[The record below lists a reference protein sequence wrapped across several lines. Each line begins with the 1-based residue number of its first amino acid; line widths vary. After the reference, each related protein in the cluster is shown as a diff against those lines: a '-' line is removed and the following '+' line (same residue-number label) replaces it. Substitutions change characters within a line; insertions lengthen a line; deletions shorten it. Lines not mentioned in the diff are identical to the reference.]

1 MTGKKLSYI
10 FNETRMPKKEFLT
23 LRMSNKAKNILLLIL
38 AFLFFSIVYQY
49 FVKKD
54 MTDFGVCY
62 QSGQRIVKGESLY
75 RVLDG
80 HLQYKYSP
88 VSALFFSF
96 FTLLPY
102 ELAKFIWYLSELIFL
117 FLSLIISYDI
127 LPSKLKK
134 KGLVL
139 IFSFLVLVK
148 FFGREIE
155 LGQVNIFIFFL
166 LLMMIKSSL
175 KKSDLEAGLFLG
187 FSLIFKPYGL
197 VFLPYFVLKKRFKLI
212 ASGFGTVLI
221 GLILPMIFYGLSG
234 NITALKEWRITLS
247 HSTPGLINHYDN
259 ASIFAFFLKIVPD
272 DSRELAFIF
281 IVCSGL
287 IIAFSFLWMMIL
299 GKKENM
305 HKPEVLE
312 YSFLFVVIPLFSPL
326 AWYYNYLYSI
336 LTIVFLINYVGK
348 FPKALKYVLIANLI
362 IIGGSLRE
370 VLRKEAFRFYTGYSL
385 VVISYLIV
393 LFHLFYLRVRIK
405 LESKPKSDL

>member
-1 MTGKKLSYI
+1 MSGK
-10 FNETRMPKKEFLT
+10 TR
-23 LRMSNKAKNILLLIL
+23 NILLLIL
-38 AFLFFSIVYQY
+38 AFLFFSLVYQY

-62 QSGQRIVKGESLY
+62 QGGERIIKGETLY
-75 RVLDG
+75 RVSDG

-88 VSALFFSF
+88 ASAVFFSL
-96 FTLLPY
+96 FTVFPY
-102 ELAKFIWYLSELIFL
+102 EVAKYIWYLSELVFL
-117 FLSLIISYDI
+117 FLSLFISYDI
-127 LPSKLKK
+127 LPSKQKK

-166 LLMMIKSSL
+166 LIMMVKAL
-175 KKSDLEAGLFLG
+175 LNKKDVKGGLLLG

-197 VFLPYFVLKKRFKLI
+197 VFLPYFILKKRFKLI
-212 ASGFGTVLI
+212 ASSLGTILI
-221 GLILPMIFYGLSG
+221 GLILPVIYYGLKG
-234 NITALKEWRITLS
+234 DITVLTAWQKTLS
-247 HSTPGLINHYDN
+247 QSTPGLIDHYDN

-272 DSRELAFIF
+272 ESRGLAFMF
-281 IVCSGL
+281 IICSGL
-287 IIAFSFLWMMIL
+287 LIAFSFLWMMIL

-305 HKPEVLE
+305 NKPEVLE
-312 YSFLFVVIPLFSPL
+312 YSFLFVLIPLFSPL

-336 LTIVFLINYVGK
+336 LTIVFLINYADK
-348 FPKALKYVLIANLI
+348 FPKVLKYVLIANLI

-370 VLRKEAFRFYTGYSL
+370 VLGKDAFRFYTGYSL
-385 VVISYLIV
+385 VVISYLII

-405 LESKPKSDL
+405 LGSEPESDL

>member
-1 MTGKKLSYI
+1 
-10 FNETRMPKKEFLT
+10 MPKREFLT
-23 LRMSNKAKNILLLIL
+23 LKMSSKTRNILLLIL
-38 AFLFFSIVYQY
+38 AFLFFSLVYQY

-62 QSGQRIVKGESLY
+62 QGGERIIKGETLY
-75 RVLDG
+75 RVSDG

-88 VSALFFSF
+88 ASALFFSL
-96 FTLLPY
+96 FTLFPY
-102 ELAKFIWYLSELIFL
+102 EVAKYIWYLSELVFL
-117 FLSLIISYDI
+117 FLSLFISYDI
-127 LPSKLKK
+127 LPSKQKK

-166 LLMMIKSSL
+166 LIMMVKAL
-175 KKSDLEAGLFLG
+175 LNKQDVKGGLFLG

-197 VFLPYFVLKKRFKLI
+197 VFLPYFILKKRLKLI
-212 ASGFGTVLI
+212 ASSLGIVLI
-221 GLILPMIFYGLSG
+221 GLILPVIYYGLKG
-234 NITALKEWRITLS
+234 NITVLTSWQKTLS
-247 HSTPGLINHYDN
+247 QSTPGLIDHYDN

-272 DSRELAFIF
+272 ESRGLAFIF
-281 IVCSGL
+281 IICSGL
-287 IIAFSFLWMMIL
+287 LIAFSFLWMMIL

-305 HKPEVLE
+305 NKPEVLE
-312 YSFLFVVIPLFSPL
+312 YSFLFVLIPLFSPL

-336 LTIVFLINYVGK
+336 LTIVFLINYADK
-348 FPKALKYVLIANLI
+348 FPKVLKYLLIANLI

-370 VLRKEAFRFYTGYSL
+370 ILGKDVFRFYTGYSL

-393 LFHLFYLRVRIK
+393 LFHLFYLRIRIK
-405 LESKPKSDL
+405 LGSEPESDL

>member
-1 MTGKKLSYI
+1 
-10 FNETRMPKKEFLT
+10 MPKREFLT
-23 LRMSNKAKNILLLIL
+23 LRMSSKTRNILLLIL
-38 AFLFFSIVYQY
+38 AFLFFSLVYQY

-62 QSGQRIVKGESLY
+62 QGGKRVLKGEALY
-75 RVLDG
+75 RVSDG

-88 VSALFFSF
+88 VSAVFFSV

-102 ELAKFIWYLSELIFL
+102 ELAKFLWYLSELIFL

-127 LPSKLKK
+127 LPSKQKK

-155 LGQVNIFIFFL
+155 LGQVNIFIFL
-166 LLMMIKSSL
+166 LLIMMIKASL
-175 KKSDLEAGLFLG
+175 KKSDVKGGLFLG

-197 VFLPYFVLKKRFKLI
+197 VFLPYFILKKRFKLI
-212 ASGFGTVLI
+212 ASGLGTVLI
-221 GLILPMIFYGLSG
+221 GLILPVIFYGLRG
-234 NITALKEWRITLS
+234 NITILKAWQKTLS
-247 HSTPGLINHYDN
+247 QSTPGLIDHYDN

-272 DSRELAFIF
+272 ESRELAFIF
-281 IVCSGL
+281 IICSGL
-287 IIAFSFLWMMIL
+287 LIAFSFLWMMIL
-299 GKKENM
+299 GKRENLK
-305 HKPEVLE
+305 KPEVLE
-312 YSFLFVVIPLFSPL
+312 YSFLFVLIPLFSPL

-336 LTIVFLINYVGK
+336 LTIVFLINYLDK
-348 FPKALKYVLIANLI
+348 FSKVLKYVLIANLI

-393 LFHLFYLRVRIK
+393 LFHLFYLRVKIK
-405 LESKPKSDL
+405 LGSKPGSDL

>member
-1 MTGKKLSYI
+1 
-10 FNETRMPKKEFLT
+10 MPKKELLT
-23 LRMSNKAKNILLLIL
+23 LRMSTKTRNILILII
-38 AFLFFSIVYQY
+38 AFLFFSLVYQY

-62 QSGQRIVKGESLY
+62 QGGKRIVKGEALY
-75 RVLDG
+75 RVSDG

-88 VSALFFSF
+88 ASALFFSV

-127 LPSKLKK
+127 LPSKQKK

-139 IFSFLVLVK
+139 ILSFLVLVK

-166 LLMMIKSSL
+166 LIMMIKTSL
-175 KKSDLEAGLFLG
+175 KKNDVKGGLLLG

-197 VFLPYFVLKKRFKLI
+197 VFLPYFILKKRFKLI
-212 ASGFGTVLI
+212 TSGLGTVLL
-221 GLILPMIFYGLSG
+221 GLILPVIFYGLRG
-234 NITALKEWRITLS
+234 NIIILKAWQKTLS
-247 HSTPGLINHYDN
+247 QSTPGLIDHYDN

-272 DSRELAFIF
+272 ESRELAFIF
-281 IVCSGL
+281 IICSGL
-287 IIAFSFLWMMIL
+287 LIALSFLWMMIL
-299 GKKENM
+299 GKRENM
-305 HKPEVLE
+305 NKPEVLE
-312 YSFLFVVIPLFSPL
+312 YSFLFVLIPLFSPL

-336 LTIVFLINYVGK
+336 LTIVFLINYIDK

-393 LFHLFYLRVRIK
+393 LFHLFYLRVKIK
-405 LESKPKSDL
+405 LGSKPGSNL

>member
-1 MTGKKLSYI
+1 ML
-10 FNETRMPKKEFLT
+10 KKEFLS
-23 LRMSNKAKNILLLIL
+23 LKKPSKARNILLLIL
-38 AFLFFSIVYQY
+38 IFLFFSLVYQH

-62 QSGQRIVKGESLY
+62 QGGERFIKGETLY
-75 RVLDG
+75 RITDG

-88 VSALFFSF
+88 VSALFFSV

-127 LPSKLKK
+127 LPSKQKK

-166 LLMMIKSSL
+166 LVMMLRALL
-175 KKSDLEAGLFLG
+175 KKNDVKGGLFWG

-197 VFLPYFVLKKRFKLI
+197 VFLPYFILKKRFKLI
-212 ASGFGTVLI
+212 ASGLGTVII
-221 GLILPMIFYGLSG
+221 GLILPVIFYGLRG
-234 NITALKEWRITLS
+234 NIIVLKEWQKTLS
-247 HSTPGLINHYDN
+247 QSTPGLIDHYDN
-259 ASIFAFFLKIVPD
+259 ASIFAFFMKIVPD
-272 DSRELAFIF
+272 ESRELALIF
-281 IVCSGL
+281 IICSGL
-287 IIAFSFLWMMIL
+287 LIVFSFLWMMIL
-299 GKKENM
+299 GEKENLK
-305 HKPEVLE
+305 KPEVLE
-312 YSFLFVVIPLFSPL
+312 SSFLFVLIPLFSPL

-336 LTIVFLINYVGK
+336 LTIVFLINYIDK
-348 FPKALKYVLIANLI
+348 FPKVLKYVLVANLI

-370 VLRKEAFRFYTGYSL
+370 VLRKDAFRFYTGYSL

-393 LFHLFYLRVRIK
+393 LFQLFYLRIKIK
-405 LESKPKSDL
+405 LGSKLE

>member
-1 MTGKKLSYI
+1 
-10 FNETRMPKKEFLT
+10 MPKREFLT
-23 LRMSNKAKNILLLIL
+23 LRMSSKTRNILLLIL
-38 AFLFFSIVYQY
+38 VFLFFSLVYQY
-49 FVKKD
+49 FVQKD

-62 QSGQRIVKGESLY
+62 QGGKRILRGEALY
-75 RVLDG
+75 RVSDG

-88 VSALFFSF
+88 ISAVFFSV

-102 ELAKFIWYLSELIFL
+102 ELAKFLWYLSELIFL

-127 LPSKLKK
+127 LPSKQKK

-148 FFGREIE
+148 FFGREME

-166 LLMMIKSSL
+166 LIMMIKTSL
-175 KKSDLEAGLFLG
+175 KKNDVKGGLLLG

-197 VFLPYFVLKKRFKLI
+197 VFLPYFILKKRFKLI
-212 ASGFGTVLI
+212 ASGLGTVLI
-221 GLILPMIFYGLSG
+221 GLILPVIFYGLRG
-234 NITALKEWRITLS
+234 NITILKAWQKTLS
-247 HSTPGLINHYDN
+247 QSTPGLIDHYDN

-272 DSRELAFIF
+272 ESRELAFIF
-281 IVCSGL
+281 IICSGL
-287 IIAFSFLWMMIL
+287 LIAFSFLWMMIL

-305 HKPEVLE
+305 NKPEVLE
-312 YSFLFVVIPLFSPL
+312 YSFLFVLIPLFSPL

-336 LTIVFLINYVGK
+336 LTVVFLINYIDK
-348 FPKALKYVLIANLI
+348 FPKVLKYVLIANLI

-370 VLRKEAFRFYTGYSL
+370 VLRKDAFRFYTGYSL

-393 LFHLFYLRVRIK
+393 LFHLFYLRVKIK
-405 LESKPKSDL
+405 LGSKPGSDL

>member
-1 MTGKKLSYI
+1 MLY
-10 FNETRMPKKEFLT
+10 KEILA
-23 LRMSNKAKNILLLIL
+23 LRNSNKAKILLLIL
-38 AFLFFSIVYQY
+38 LSFLFFSLIYPY

-54 MTDFGVCY
+54 MSDFSVCY
-62 QSGQRIVKGESLY
+62 QGGERILRGETLY
-75 RVLDG
+75 RISDG

-88 VSALFFSF
+88 ASAVFFSL
-96 FTLLPY
+96 FTLFSY
-102 ELAKFIWYLSELIFL
+102 DVAKYVWFLSEIIFL
-117 FLSLIISYDI
+117 FLSLFISYDI
-127 LPSKLKK
+127 LPSKQKK

-166 LLMMIKSSL
+166 LIMMVKAL
-175 KKSDLEAGLFLG
+175 LNKNDVKGGLFLG

-197 VFLPYFVLKKRFKLI
+197 VFLPYLILKKRFKPI
-212 ASGFGTVLI
+212 ASGLGTVLI
-221 GLILPMIFYGLSG
+221 GLILPVIFYGLRG
-234 NITALKEWRITLS
+234 NIVVLKEWQKTLS
-247 HSTPGLINHYDN
+247 QSTPGLIDQYDN

-272 DSRELAFIF
+272 ESRELAFIF
-281 IVCSGL
+281 IICSGL
-287 IIAFSFLWMMIL
+287 LIGFSFLWMMII
-299 GKKENM
+299 GKRENLN
-305 HKPEVLE
+305 KPEVLE
-312 YSFLFVVIPLFSPL
+312 YSFLFVLIPLFSPL

-336 LTIVFLINYVGK
+336 LTIVFLINYIDQ

-370 VLRKEAFRFYTGYSL
+370 VLGKDAFRFYTGYSL

-405 LESKPKSDL
+405 PGFKL